1 MTDHDEAEKAQAEL
15 EQFCLDRAAPLPLP
29 APSTIASNSPPQCC
43 ASSATA
49 SSSPT
54 PGSFR
59 RRPAP
64 GRTTPEGVAFRPE
77 AGEIS
82 RVMRM
87 LPQPGPLLVAVD
99 LDILPEAGV
108 GDGSDHV
115 FGPSELAASE
125 VADGAAI
132 VAADFHPDVFGFVRI
147 LVLDRSLS
155 AIEAGALAQR
165 LLELE
170 TYRTLALL
178 GLPTAQELSPGIGR
192 IEAELPRVIG
202 EMRDSEGLEASRAML
217 HRLNALAAELETGAA
232 RSLYRFGATRAYDE
246 VMRGRLEAIGER
258 ALPDAPTLAA
268 FLARRLAPAIR
279 TCAAVEARQ
288 DNLSQKLVRA
298 AQLLRTR
305 VEIELESQNQDVL
318 RSMNER
324 VRMQL
329 RLQQTVE
336 GLSVAAIT
344 YYIASITHLIL
355 EGAHKRAEWLDPTL
369 ATALAVPFRFGLLG
383 GLMPFLLASSS
394 LGVTLIKPETLA
406 LWQGAAIIGFLGG
419 SAERLVQTI
428 FRRTGDAMESQF
440 S

>member
-1 MTDHDEAEKAQAEL
+1 MLDQNNAANPGFGEHPLRARVLAEVHARPFEPMSGAMRILHFAFITDHEAAERAQAAL
-15 EQFCLDRAAPLPLP
+15 AQFCLDRAAPLP
-29 APSTIASNSPPQCC
+29 
-43 ASSATA
+43 
-49 SSSPT
+49 
-54 PGSFR
+54 
-59 RRPAP
+59 AP
-64 GRTTPEGVAFRPE
+64 GAKHHRVELAPAVLRFERHGEFVTYTWEFPQDIAAGACEAERIAFRPE
-77 AGEIS
+77 AGDLA

-99 LDILPEAGV
+99 LDVLPEASV
-108 GDGSDHV
+108 GDSWRHL

-132 VAADFHPDVFGFVRI
+132 AATDFHADVFGFVRI

-155 AIEAGALAQR
+155 AIEAGALTQR

-178 GLPTAQELSPGIGR
+178 GLPVAQELSPGIAR
-192 IEAELPRVIG
+192 IEAELPSLLSQ
-202 EMRDSEGLEASRAML
+202 MRDSEGLEASRQLL
-217 HRLNALAAELETGAA
+217 HRLNGLAAELETGAA

-258 ALPDAPTLAA
+258 ALSDAPTLAA

-305 VEIELESQNQDVL
+305 VEVELESQNQDVL

-344 YYIASITHLIL
+344 YYIASIAHLML
-355 EGAHKRAEWLDPTL
+355 EGIHKQAEWLDPTL
-369 ATALAVPFRFGLLG
+369 ATALAVPFIFAFVWWNVR
-383 GLMPFLLASSS
+383 
-394 LGVTLIKPETLA
+394 
-406 LWQGAAIIGFLGG
+406 
-419 SAERLVQTI
+419 RLRKRHHV
-428 FRRTGDAMESQF
+428 D
-440 S
+440 

>member
-1 MTDHDEAEKAQAEL
+1 MLDQINAANPGFKEHALRARVMAEVHARPFEPMSGAKRILHFAFMTDHDEAEKAQAAL

-29 APSTIASNSPPQCC
+29 GAKHHRVELAPAVLRWERHGEFVTYTWEFPQEIN
-43 ASSATA
+43 AGANEA
-49 SSSPT
+49 E
-54 PGSFR
+54 R
-59 RRPAP
+59 I
-64 GRTTPEGVAFRPE
+64 AFRPD
-77 AGEIS
+77 AGDLS

-99 LDILPEAGV
+99 LDILPEASV
-108 GDGSDHV
+108 GDSWRYL

-132 VAADFHPDVFGFVRI
+132 VATDFHADVFGFVRI

-155 AIEAGALAQR
+155 AVEAGALAQR

-178 GLPTAQELSPGIGR
+178 GLPVAQELGPSIGR
-192 IEAELPRVIG
+192 IEAELPSLLG
-202 EMRDSEGLEASRAML
+202 QMRDSQGLEASRELL

-246 VMRGRLEAIGER
+246 VMRVRLEVIGER

-279 TCAAVEARQ
+279 TCSAVEARQ

-305 VEIELESQNQDVL
+305 VEVELESQNQDVL

-344 YYIASITHLIL
+344 YYIASIAHLIL
-355 EGAHKRAEWLDPTL
+355 EGAHKQAEWLDPTL
-369 ATALAVPFRFGLLG
+369 ATALAVPFIFAFVWWNVR
-383 GLMPFLLASSS
+383 S
-394 LGVTLIKPETLA
+394 LRKRHHV
-406 LWQGAAIIGFLGG
+406 
-419 SAERLVQTI
+419 
-428 FRRTGDAMESQF
+428 D
-440 S
+440 

>member
-1 MTDHDEAEKAQAEL
+1 
-15 EQFCLDRAAPLPLP
+15 
-29 APSTIASNSPPQCC
+29 
-43 ASSATA
+43 
-49 SSSPT
+49 
-54 PGSFR
+54 
-59 RRPAP
+59 
-64 GRTTPEGVAFRPE
+64 
-77 AGEIS
+77 
-82 RVMRM
+82 MRM

-99 LDILPEAGV
+99 LDMLPEASV
-108 GDGSDHV
+108 GDSWRHL

-132 VAADFHPDVFGFVRI
+132 VATDFHADVFGFVRI
-147 LVLDRSLS
+147 LVLDRGLS
-155 AIEAGALAQR
+155 AVEAGALAQR

-178 GLPTAQELSPGIGR
+178 GLPVAQELGPSIGR
-192 IEAELPRVIG
+192 IEAELPSLLG
-202 EMRDSEGLEASRAML
+202 QMRDSQGLEASRELL

-246 VMRGRLEAIGER
+246 VMRVRLEVIGER

-305 VEIELESQNQDVL
+305 VEVELESQNQDVL

-344 YYIASITHLIL
+344 YYIASIAHLIL
-355 EGAHKRAEWLDPTL
+355 EGAHKQAEWLDPTL
-369 ATALAVPFRFGLLG
+369 ATALAVPFIFAFVWWNVR
-383 GLMPFLLASSS
+383 S
-394 LGVTLIKPETLA
+394 LRKRHHV
-406 LWQGAAIIGFLGG
+406 
-419 SAERLVQTI
+419 
-428 FRRTGDAMESQF
+428 D
-440 S
+440 